1 MRLDIIPFGKGRI
14 ALESDNFDNTICII
28 TYGMGVHWAL
38 NAAKNHQ
45 GQVEIID
52 LRTIY
57 PIDEKLIFERVN
69 KHGKCLVLTE
79 EPYNNS
85 FAQALSGR
93 IQENCFKNLDAPVFV
108 MGSENLPAIPL
119 NSTLEKTM
127 IPNTEK
133 VSKKISEILAY

>member
-1 MRLDIIPFGKGRI
+1 
-14 ALESDNFDNTICII
+14 
-28 TYGMGVHWAL
+28 MGVHWAL
-38 NAAKNHQ
+38 NAANNHK
-45 GQVEIID
+45 GKVEIVD
-52 LRTIY
+52 LRTIH
-57 PIDEKLIFERVN
+57 PLDEDLVFERVN

-93 IQENCFKNLDAPVFV
+93 IQENCFRNLDAPVFV

-119 NSTLEKTM
+119 NSILEETM

-133 VSKKISEILAY
+133 VSKKISEILDY